1 MTEDAIFLHA
11 VAQKMLDDET
21 KHELQFDTRIITIY
35 FSCEKID
42 SRYIFKAF

>member
-21 KHELQFDTRIITIY
+21 KHELQFDTRIITVY